1 MKSTKYILLSVL
13 FLSIF
18 SCQKEVI
25 SPCGSSHERVAPE
38 WNPKMIN
45 ETGSSSNDNSG
56 DQTAGLDG
64 EITDPNN
71 DPDSVKKKGGKK

>member
-25 SPCGSSHERVAPE
+25 SPCGSSHDRVAPE

-45 ETGSSSNDNSG
+45 EIGSSSNDEAEI
-56 DQTAGLDG
+56 DDAGLEG